1 MHPNIRFKVSYLF
14 SLFWLLVVWGAAT
27 QQAAATHIRA
37 GEITAHPDTTS
48 GNNPLRYFFKLVV
61 YSDRRSQADNDNATF
76 FFGTGESQVV
86 ERGLNLPTR
95 DPDTRRSVYYFD
107 YTYPAAGTYNVTYS
121 EVNRQTGVVNIANS
135 AGQSFVLRTVI
146 TINPFLGVNSTP
158 QLPVPPIDYAACG
171 QVFVHNPGAYDVDG
185 DRLVYRLVNPLK
197 DANPDDPTKTVIV
210 PVDGYRQLNDPS
222 ICQGSANAGA
232 GTLTMD
238 PNTGQLTW
246 DAPCLQGDY
255 NVAFVVEEYR
265 NGQKLGEVLRDMQ
278 IRVKCVPNLRPTL
291 RVPEDICVI
300 AGETVN
306 GVVTASDPDNHPVI
320 MEAFSEPGVM
330 PPATFVQSGYTGTFN
345 WTTTCED
352 VLRDTVQVIF
362 KVTDVPPTGG
372 TPLVDLQPWR
382 IRIVGP
388 PPQNFKVQP
397 TGNSINLSWDP
408 YTCQNAKRIAIYRR
422 EGPSDFVPGPCE
434 TGIPES
440 AGFTRIGEVDLN
452 NLNFT
457 DTGGPEGFKRGVSY
471 CYAIFA
477 EFEGGNYR
485 VIPSIATL
493 PICVMLQNNV
503 PVITNVSVQ
512 TTDETNGSI
521 LVKWMKPREG
531 LENLTAPQQYRLYR
545 ADGTSPEAF
554 TEVHRTNNVNDTTFL
569 DSNIPTTAGDATLR
583 YIYKLE
589 FYQNAVV
596 SRSIVD
602 TAATASSVQ
611 LKAVT
616 RSSSVDLTWNYQVPW
631 DNTTFKHYI
640 YRKTD
645 VGGYALID
653 SVAATATS
661 GQYTDLGT
669 FDNAPLVPG
678 INYCYY
684 VETRGGYDDPTLP
697 RLLLNNSQEFCVVLR
712 DSVPP
717 CPPVLSIDVLDCES
731 FLRNPT
737 SPPYQNVLTW
747 VPDQSPECDQ
757 NIAYYTIFF
766 RSSEEGEF
774 DSIAYTNG
782 DINTYLH
789 QNLPSFAGCYTVS
802 ATDTAGNE
810 SARSNIVCK
819 ENCFFFQL
827 PNIFTPNG
835 DGKND
840 EFRPDRRSQFIRSVK
855 FTVFTRWGDKV
866 YESTNDPNINW
877 TGVNST
883 GKQISDGT
891 YYYTAE
897 VEFQSLSPQN
907 AKQTFKG
914 WVEIVR

>member
-1 MHPNIRFKVSYLF
+1 MHPNIRSKVTFLL
-14 SLFWLLVVWGAAT
+14 SLFWFLILLGATVEKAS
-27 QQAAATHIRA
+27 ATHIRA

-61 YSDRRSQADNDNATF
+61 YTESARTDAQNPEATL
-76 FFGTGESQVV
+76 FFGTGESQTSD
-86 ERGLNLPTR
+86 RNGPYATR
-95 DPDTRRSVYYFD
+95 DPDTKRNVYYFD
-107 YTYPAAGTYNVTYS
+107 YIYPAPGTYQITYA

-135 AGQSFVLRTVI
+135 AGQSFLLRTTI
-146 TINPFLGVNSTP
+146 TIDPFLGVNSTP

-171 QVFVHNPGAYDVDG
+171 QVFVHNPGAYDTDG
-185 DRLVYRLVNPLK
+185 DRLVYRLVTPLK
-197 DANPDDPTKTVIV
+197 DQFPDDASKTLAV
-210 PVDGYRQLNDPS
+210 PVDGYRELNDPS

-265 NGQKLGEVLRDMQ
+265 NGRKLGEVMRDMQ
-278 IRVKCVPNLRPTL
+278 VRVRCVPNLRPTL
-291 RVPEDICVI
+291 IMPEDICVI

-306 GVVTASDPDNHPVI
+306 GVVTASDPDNNPVVL
-320 MEAFSEPGVM
+320 EAFSEFGVL
-330 PPATFVQSGYTGTFN
+330 PPATFTQSGNTGTFN
-345 WTTTCED
+345 WKTTCED

-362 KVTDVPPTGG
+362 KVTDVVPNGG
-372 TPLVDLQPWR
+372 TPLTDLQPWR

-388 PPQNFKVQP
+388 PPQNFKVLP
-397 TGNSINLSWDP
+397 TGNSINLSWNP
-408 YTCQNAKRIAIYRR
+408 YTCQNAKRIAIYRH

-434 TGIPES
+434 TGIPAS

-452 NLNFT
+452 TLTFT
-457 DTGGPEGFKRGVSY
+457 DTGGAEGFKRGVSY
-471 CYAIFA
+471 CYAIYA

-485 VIPSIATL
+485 VIPGIATL
-493 PICVMLQNNV
+493 PVCVMLQNNV
-503 PVITNVSVQ
+503 PVITNVSIE
-512 TTDETNGSI
+512 TTSETNGTV
-521 LVKWMKPREG
+521 LVRWIKPREG
-531 LENLTAPQQYRLYR
+531 LENLTPPQQYRLYR
-545 ADGTSPEAF
+545 APGDSPEIY
-554 TEVHRTNNVNDTTFL
+554 TEVYRTNNVNDTTFI
-569 DSNIPTTAGDATLR
+569 DHIGTTVGTATLKW
-583 YIYKLE
+583 IYKLE
-589 FYQNAVV
+589 FYHNAAV
-596 SRSIVD
+596 SPAIVD

-611 LKAVT
+611 LKATT
-616 RSSSVDLTWNYQVPW
+616 RSTSVNLTWNYQVPW
-631 DNTTFKHYI
+631 DNTKFKHYI
-640 YRKTD
+640 YRRAD
-645 VGGYALID
+645 AGAYALID
-653 SVAATATS
+653 SVSATANA
-661 GQYTDLGT
+661 GQYTDQGT
-669 FDNAPLVPG
+669 FGNAPLVPG

-697 RLLLNNSQEFCVVLR
+697 KLLLNKSQEFCVVLK

-717 CPPVLSIDVLDCES
+717 CPPVLSIDPLDCES

-757 NIAYYTIFF
+757 NIAYFTIYY
-766 RSSEEGEF
+766 RPSEEGEF

-789 QNLPSFAGCYTVS
+789 QNLLSFAGCYTVS

-810 SARSNIVCK
+810 SAMSNIVCK

-840 EFRPDRRSQFIRSVK
+840 EFRPDRRSQFIKSVK

-866 YESTNDPNINW
+866 YESTDDPGINW
-877 TGVNST
+877 TGVNNA
-883 GKQISDGT
+883 GKQVSDGT

>member
-1 MHPNIRFKVSYLF
+1 MHPNIRFKVSFLF
-14 SLFWLLVVWGAAT
+14 SLFWLLVLLGAT
-27 QQAAATHIRA
+27 IEQAAATHIRG
-37 GEITAHPDTTS
+37 GEITAHPDTIT
-48 GNNPLRYFFKLVV
+48 NNPLRYQFKLVV
-61 YSDRRSQADNDNATF
+61 YTETARTTAENLIATLH
-76 FFGTGESQVV
+76 FGTGESQVGD
-86 ERGLNLPTR
+86 RIRYPTR
-95 DPDTRRSVYYFD
+95 DPDTDRNVYYFD
-107 YTYPAAGTYNVTYS
+107 YTYPAPGTYSVFYS
-121 EVNRQTGVVNIANS
+121 EVNRQTQVVNIANS
-135 AGQSFVLRTVI
+135 AGQSFVLRSTI
-146 TINPFLGVNSTP
+146 TIDPFLGVNSTP
-158 QLPVPPIDYAACG
+158 ELSVPPIDYAACG
-171 QVFVHNPGAYDVDG
+171 QVFVHNPGAFDRDG
-185 DRLVYRLVNPLK
+185 DRLVYRLVSPLK
-197 DANPDDPTKTVIV
+197 NANPDAEIARIV

-222 ICQGSANAGA
+222 ICQGSANGGA
-232 GTLTMD
+232 GTLTLD

-246 DAPCLQGDY
+246 DAPCAQGDY
-255 NVAFVVEEYR
+255 NVAFIVEEYR
-265 NGQKLGEVLRDMQ
+265 NGRKLGEVLRDMQ

-306 GVVTASDPDNHPVI
+306 GVVTASDPDNNRVI
-320 MEAFSEPGVM
+320 LEAFSAFGVL
-330 PPATFVQSGYTGTFN
+330 PPATFTQNGNTGTFN

-362 KVTDVPPTGG
+362 KVTDVPASGG
-372 TPLVDLQPWR
+372 TPLTDLQPWR

-397 TGNSINLSWDP
+397 TGNSINLTWDP
-408 YTCQNAKRIAIYRR
+408 YTCLNAKRIAIYRR
-422 EGPSDFVPGPCE
+422 EAPSDFVPGPCE
-434 TGIPES
+434 TGIPAS

-452 NLNFT
+452 DLNFT
-457 DTGGPEGFKRGVSY
+457 DTGGPEGFKRGLSY

-485 VIPSIATL
+485 VIPGIATV
-493 PICVMLQNNV
+493 PVCVMLQNNV

-512 TTDETNGSI
+512 TTDETNGAI
-521 LVKWMKPREG
+521 LVRWMKPREG
-531 LENLTAPQQYRLYR
+531 LENLTAPQQYRLFR
-545 ADGTSPEAF
+545 APGASPTAF
-554 TEVHRTNNVNDTTFL
+554 IEVRRTNDINDTVFV
-569 DSNIPTTAGDATLR
+569 DSGISTTAGDATLK

-589 FYQNAVV
+589 FYQNAAVAP
-596 SRSIVD
+596 SIVD

-611 LKAVT
+611 LKATT
-616 RSSSVDLTWNYQVPW
+616 RATAVNLIWNYQVPW
-631 DNTTFKHYI
+631 DNTKFKHYI
-640 YRKTD
+640 YRKAD
-645 VGGYALID
+645 AGAYALID
-653 SVAATATS
+653 SVSATANA
-661 GQYTDLGT
+661 GLYTDQGT
-669 FDNAPLVPG
+669 FNNAPLVPG
-678 INYCYY
+678 TNYCYY

-717 CPPVLSIDVLDCES
+717 CPPVLSIDPLDCES

-747 VPDQSPECDQ
+747 VPDQSPACDP
-757 NIAYYTIFF
+757 NIAYFTIYF
-766 RSSEEGEF
+766 RPGEEGDF

-789 QNLPSFAGCYTVS
+789 QNLASFAGCYTVT

-810 SARSNIVCK
+810 SAQSNIVCK
-819 ENCFFFQL
+819 DNCFFFQL

-866 YESTNDPNINW
+866 YESTDDPGINW
-877 TGVNST
+877 KGVNST
-883 GKQISDGT
+883 GKQVSDGT